1 VQTGLEESLSRLE
14 QFAGRRL
21 SGEYSAELYMRP
33 RSDIGGTVDQL
44 GADVDRGRT
53 GDKVAGSDFA
63 AAPLGADEEA
73 AGTPVSSQQ
82 ATAAQ
87 LHEASSEHTTE
98 PGWGG
103 TSLALI
109 IFIFLAFAGGLATL
123 LAL

>member
-1 VQTGLEESLSRLE
+1 
-14 QFAGRRL
+14 
-21 SGEYSAELYMRP
+21 MRH
-33 RSDIGGTVDQL
+33 RSDSGGTVDQL
-44 GADVDRGRT
+44 RADVDRGRT
-53 GDKVAGSDFA
+53 GDKVAGSDPA

-82 ATAAQ
+82 ATAAR
-87 LHEASSEHTTE
+87 LHETSAERATE

-109 IFIFLAFAGGLATL
+109 IFVLLAFAGGLAAL